1 MGPENSKT
9 HREENEDV
17 DAADIQVELGQTSK
31 AAETRT
37 EKKVKE
43 RHQLRPNL

>member
-1 MGPENSKT
+1 MGPDNLKT

-31 AAETRT
+31 AAEIRT
-37 EKKVKE
+37 KKIAKK
-43 RHQLRPNL
+43 RYKPWSNL

>member
-1 MGPENSKT
+1 MGSENSKT
-9 HREENEDV
+9 HRKEDEDV

-37 EKKVKE
+37 EKKVKD
-43 RHQLRPNL
+43 RHQPRLNL

>member
-1 MGPENSKT
+1 MEPENLKT

-17 DAADIQVELGQTSK
+17 NAADIQVELGQTTK
-31 AAETRT
+31 AAETRI

-43 RHQLRPNL
+43 RYQPRPNL